1 MRAGNLAKIA
11 IEAEIL
17 RIRHMLTRQGMR
29 VAFGLVALVF
39 LVAVLAIANVAI
51 WQVVRM
57 YVSQINAT
65 LVLLG
70 GNLLLA
76 IIFGVLAARSSPSQ
90 MEREALAIR
99 QRALGEARSA
109 LALTALI
116 PAAAAILRWRRGGV
130 RALRSDQKQ
139 LR

>member
-11 IEAEIL
+11 TKAEIL
-17 RIRHMLTRQGMR
+17 RIKHMLTRQGMR

-57 YVSQINAT
+57 YLSPINAT

-76 IIFGVLAARSSPSQ
+76 TTSSECSRHDPRQVRWSAKPSPSDNA
-90 MEREALAIR
+90 RLVR
-99 QRALGEARSA
+99 LGVHW
-109 LALTALI
+109 
-116 PAAAAILRWRRGGV
+116 P
-130 RALRSDQKQ
+130 
-139 LR
+139 